1 MKLTKAVV
9 PSVFTVMNLICG
21 YLSILLVVNGK
32 LLAASYLILL
42 AIFFDVLDGKIARKL
57 NQPSRFGLEFDSL
70 ADITSF
76 GVAPSVLIY
85 NAFSG
90 DWVVSGALVAFLP
103 LLFTGIRLAKFNVHS
118 ERHKRQF
125 IGLPAPSMAAVLAG
139 FVLFN
144 LEISY
149 DIGTAKFVLPL
160 ILSTAILMVSTMP
173 FNKFPNFSMKK
184 EGKYNILLFVFVF
197 SITLMFIY
205 RGLVIF
211 PISFIYVL
219 YSFVHW
225 VFHMSKGDESEM
237 ADSAIGD

>member
-21 YLSILLVVNGK
+21 YLSILLVINGK
-32 LLAASYLILL
+32 LAAASYLILL
-42 AIFFDVLDGKIARKL
+42 ASFFDALDGKVARKL
-57 NQPSRFGLEFDSL
+57 NQPSKFGLEFDSL

-85 NAFSG
+85 KAFSG

-103 LLFTGIRLAKFNVHS
+103 LLITGIRLAKFNVHS
-118 ERHKRQF
+118 ELHKRRF
-125 IGLPAPSMAAVLAG
+125 IGMPAPSMAILLAA

-144 LEISY
+144 FEISY
-149 DIGTAKFVLPL
+149 NIGTAKFVLPL

-173 FNKFPNFSMKK
+173 VIKFPNLSVKI
-184 EGKYNILLFVFVF
+184 EGKYNITLFVFLICLIF
-197 SITLMFIY
+197 MIIY
-205 RGLVIF
+205 KGLVIF
-211 PISFIYVL
+211 PITFTYLL
-219 YSFVHW
+219 YTIVRW
-225 VFHMSKGDESEM
+225 VINLSKGEESEM

>member
-1 MKLTKAVV
+1 MRLTKAVV

-32 LLAASYLILL
+32 LAAASYLILL
-42 AIFFDVLDGKIARKL
+42 AIFFDALDGKIARKL
-57 NQPSRFGLEFDSL
+57 NQPSKFGLEFDSL

-85 NAFSG
+85 KAFSG
-90 DWVVSGALVAFLP
+90 DWVVGGALVAFLP

-118 ERHKRQF
+118 EQHKRQF
-125 IGLPAPSMAAVLAG
+125 IGLPAPSMASILAG

-149 DIGTAKFVLPL
+149 DIGTTKFVLPL
-160 ILSTAILMVSTMP
+160 ILSTSILMVSTMP
-173 FNKFPNFSMKK
+173 FNKFPNFSMKN
-184 EGKYNILLFVFVF
+184 EGKYNILLFVFLTC
-197 SITLMFIY
+197 ITFMFIY

-211 PISFIYVL
+211 PITFTFLL
-219 YSFVHW
+219 YTVVRW
-225 VFHMSKGDESEM
+225 VFNLSKGEESEM
-237 ADSAIGD
+237 ADSVIGD